1 MHQNRCWHFPPL
13 SGHRLTFTALTATRQ
28 SLPRNLVMCNSWIRE
43 SPDRR
48 NLICSHWG
56 FDELR
61 AGSWRFALAL
71 GLACR
76 SDSWTHSTVRSD
88 GGSCHGDRSQRVC
101 TSVVLIFGRPSDA
114 SRGEC
119 FGPNSRSGD
128 WLNIQ
133 WGQGSTS
140 WLGGRQITLGG
151 WVGGAG
157 PQSATPPFSWA
168 AVQPLPVLV
177 SWIKARNHLCFYQ
190 FRGFKMKSNGFL
202 ILYLSSEVVFFEDK
216 IRFPYELSFHL

>member
-119 FGPNSRSGD
+119 FGPNSRRGD

-140 WLGGRQITLGG
+140 WLGGDRSH
-151 WVGGAG
+151 WVGG
-157 PQSATPPFSWA
+157 WA
-168 AVQPLPVLV
+168 AQAPSLLPYPFPEPPSSL
-177 SWIKARNHLCFYQ
+177 SLFPWAESK
-190 FRGFKMKSNGFL
+190 RGTIYVF
-202 ILYLSSEVVFFEDK
+202 ISSELKWNQIDF
-216 IRFPYELSFHL
+216 